1 MERILRFARALGVMC
16 VVSAGVW
23 GQQRPYPIPV
33 VPPGKGPYEFAPGY
47 QTPWDKIKMQ
57 VTEKLAPNLYAL
69 HGSAGLD
76 PAHPDGAGGRV
87 AVLFGSDG
95 VLMVDT
101 EDPQLAS
108 KTLDAIRTFTS
119 APIKVVVNSHIHPDH
134 TGGNAFFA
142 KQGAVIFAQ
151 ENLRDEMLSRSGN
164 AARDL
169 DPAGVPTAT
178 YRYTSPGT
186 PAVTIHMD
194 GETVDFIPMMPSH
207 TAGDTIVRFNQ
218 ANVIYIEDFY
228 RNFGYPFADQAN
240 GGSIKGMLE
249 AVDLIERI
257 AGPDTTLV
265 PGHGTLVTKKD
276 LLSYRA
282 MLVDI
287 LAKVRDLRNQGR
299 SLEEVLAANLT
310 APYDATTLGDTQQSK
325 DRFITEVYDEL
336 GDLPP
341 VVNGVRKM
349 PRGAGARTNSR

>member
-1 MERILRFARALGVMC
+1 MKQRLRFPWALAVMFF
-16 VVSAGVW
+16 VSAGAW
-23 GQQRPYPIPV
+23 AQERAFPITL
-33 VPPGKGPYEFAPGY
+33 VPPGKGPYEFPSGY
-47 QTPWDKIKMQ
+47 QTPWDKIEML
-57 VTEKLAPNLYAL
+57 VTEKLAPNLYSL

-76 PAHPDGAGGRV
+76 PAHPDAAGGRV

-101 EDPQLAS
+101 QDPQLAS
-108 KTLDAIRTFTS
+108 KTLDTIRTFTN

-151 ENLRDEMLSRSGN
+151 DNLREEMLNAPGN
-164 AARDL
+164 ANRAP
-169 DPAGVPTAT
+169 DPAGVPTVT
-178 YRYTSPGT
+178 YRYGAPGT
-186 PAVTIHMD
+186 PAVTIQMN

-207 TAGDTIVRFNQ
+207 TAGDTIVRFNK

-240 GGSIKGMLE
+240 GGSIKGMIE
-249 AVDLIERI
+249 AVDLIEKL

-265 PGHGTLVTKKD
+265 PGHGTLVTKKE
-276 LLSYRA
+276 LLGYRA

-287 LAKVRDLRNQGR
+287 LAKVQNLRNQGK
-299 SLEEVLAANLT
+299 SLDEVLAANLT
-310 APYDATTLGDTQQSK
+310 GLYDATTLGDTKQSK

-336 GDLPP
+336 KDFPP
-341 VVNGVRKM
+341 VVNGMRKM
-349 PRGAGARTNSR
+349 PRRAGAGR

>member
-1 MERILRFARALGVMC
+1 MERILLFARALAVMSL
-16 VVSAGVW
+16 VSPGIW
-23 GQQRPYPIPV
+23 GQDRAYPITA

-57 VTEKLAPNLYAL
+57 VTEKLAPNLYCL

-87 AVLFGSDG
+87 AVLFGSGG

-101 EDPQLAS
+101 EDSQLAS
-108 KTLDAIRTFTS
+108 KTLDTMRTFTN
-119 APIKVVVNSHIHPDH
+119 APIKIVVNSHVHPDH
-134 TGGNAFFA
+134 TGGDAFFA

-151 ENLRDEMLSRSGN
+151 ENLREEMLSRSSNSG
-164 AARDL
+164 REI
-169 DPAGVPTAT
+169 DPAGLPSAT

-207 TAGDTIVRFNQ
+207 TAGDTIVRFHN

-240 GGSIKGMLE
+240 GGSIKGMIE
-249 AVDLIERI
+249 AVDLIEGM

-276 LLSYRA
+276 LLGYRA

-287 LAKVRDLRNQGR
+287 LAKVQNMRKQGK
-299 SLEEVLAANLT
+299 SLDEVLAANLT
-310 APYDATTLGDTQQSK
+310 APYDGTTLGDTKQSK

-336 GDLPP
+336 DNFPP
-341 VVNGVRKM
+341 VIDGVRKM
-349 PRGAGARTNSR
+349 PRRSSTGK

>member
-1 MERILRFARALGVMC
+1 MKQTLLLLASTLC
-16 VVSAGVW
+16 VCPGAWAQEHG
-23 GQQRPYPIPV
+23 YPITV
-33 VPPGKGPYEFAPGY
+33 IPPGKGPYQFPPGY
-47 QTPWDKIKMQ
+47 QIPWDKIQML
-57 VTEKLAPNLYAL
+57 VTEKLAPNLYTL

-76 PAHPDGAGGRV
+76 PTHPDAAGGRV
-87 AVLFGSDG
+87 EVLFGPDG

-101 EDPQLAS
+101 EDPQLAA
-108 KTLDAIRTFTS
+108 KTLDTIRTFSS
-119 APIKVVVNSHIHPDH
+119 APIKIVVNSHIHPDH

-151 ENLRDEMLSRSGN
+151 ENLREEMVNPAYGRTP
-164 AARDL
+164 

-178 YRYTSPGT
+178 YQYGSPGV
-186 PAVTIHMD
+186 PAVTIHMN

-207 TAGDTIVRFNQ
+207 TAGDTIIRFNK

-249 AVDLIERI
+249 AVDLIEKI
-257 AGPDTTLV
+257 AGPDTTLI

-276 LLSYRA
+276 LLGYRA

-287 LAKVRDLRNQGR
+287 LGKVQKLRNEGK

-310 APYDATTLGDTQQSK
+310 APYDATTMGDTKQSK
-325 DRFITEVYDEL
+325 DRFITEVYDEVKDFPL
-336 GDLPP
+336 
-341 VVNGVRKM
+341 VVDGKRKM
-349 PRGAGARTNSR
+349 PRHTGPGR